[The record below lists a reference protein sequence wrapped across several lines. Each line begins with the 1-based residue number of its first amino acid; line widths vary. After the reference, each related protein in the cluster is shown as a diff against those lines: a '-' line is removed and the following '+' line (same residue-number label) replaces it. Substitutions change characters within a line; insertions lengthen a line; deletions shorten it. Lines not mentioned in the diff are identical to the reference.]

1 MNRINV
7 STRQVGKKMS
17 KMNNKRQQS
26 VMFNDSVLIPDEY
39 QVGSNQHKA
48 QFISPIPELA
58 NH

>member
-39 QVGSNQHKA
+39 QVDSNRHKTV
-48 QFISPIPELA
+48 FISSIPELA